1 MTNTARTIIYVPGM
15 KPKPPAADHR
25 ETLWRCLLEGVRRL
39 EPELV
44 PALSR
49 HGDLFRLV
57 SWASLFYDTT
67 GELKLDLPGIDRLLK
82 LPGPEEA
89 DRREA
94 LHWHKRLGRF
104 VYLLSD
110 AFPFLIDHVANPSLK
125 ATLQDTMRYFK
136 NVESVATRI
145 RSLLAE
151 ELAEARR
158 AGRRILLIA
167 HSLGSVIAY
176 DTLWEM
182 SWGLN
187 SNVKVD
193 TFMTLGS
200 PLGLNFSRHRL
211 LGAHHHGARRYPANI
226 RRWWN
231 LAAVGEMTAL
241 DRTFA
246 DDYKEMLKLGLVEE
260 ITDDNSLFTYFR
272 GPEGLNV
279 HKCYGYMVNERVAG
293 AVARW
298 WREDTAN

>member
-25 ETLWRCLLEGVRRL
+25 KTLWRCLLEGVRRL

-44 PALSR
+44 PVLSR

-67 GELKLDLPGIDRLLK
+67 GELKLDLPGIERLLK

-104 VYLLSD
+104 VYLFSD

-125 ATLQDTMRYFK
+125 ATLQDTIRYFK
-136 NVESVATRI
+136 NVDSVATRI
-145 RSLLAE
+145 RSLLAD
-151 ELAEARR
+151 ELAEAWR

-176 DTLWEM
+176 DTLWEL
-182 SWGLN
+182 SWRLN